1 MGKAFIKQH
10 IVPQA
15 YLKRFAVKRGK
26 KYIIGTRMAS
36 KKKDGIKFF
45 TRSVSDVAYLE
56 NYYDTYQQQDG
67 KHWEHFLDKKF
78 DILCGQPLDN
88 IIAKITLSQNNAVV
102 LSKEDKEILSK
113 IILSQ
118 AFRVPA
124 FLDEQLEKS
133 ERFIKE
139 CRNQIIEAFPD
150 TLSKPF
156 VPNNRSA
163 TSRISFL
170 RSSASFTIRILSHHS
185 RQILTDI
192 LSVSILP

>member
-1 MGKAFIKQH
+1 MGKAFTKQH

-88 IIAKITLSQNNAVV
+88 IIAKITLSRNNADV
-102 LSKEDKEILSK
+102 LSKADKEILSK

-133 ERFIKE
+133 EHFIKE
-139 CRNQIIEAFPD
+139 YRNQIIEAFP
-150 TLSKPF
+150 
-156 VPNNRSA
+156 N
-163 TSRISFL
+163 
-170 RSSASFTIRILSHHS
+170 
-185 RQILTDI
+185 
-192 LSVSILP
+192 ILPDYKKKFKIFLLTQKLAKT